1 MAAVPDDVAGAG
13 DTPLEQAVNY
23 VFPVEVVVVG
33 ALTEEDHAAIEARI
47 WTGFS
52 EALARSI

>member
-1 MAAVPDDVAGAG
+1 MTDTDQTTAADSPQDQV
-13 DTPLEQAVNY
+13 VNY

-33 ALTEEDHAAIEARI
+33 ALTEEDHAAIERRI
-47 WTGFS
+47 WTSFN